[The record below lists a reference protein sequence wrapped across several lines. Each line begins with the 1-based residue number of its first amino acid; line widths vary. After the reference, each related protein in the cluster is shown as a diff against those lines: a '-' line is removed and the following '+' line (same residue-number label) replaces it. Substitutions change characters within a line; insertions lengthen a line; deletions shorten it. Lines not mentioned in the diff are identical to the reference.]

1 MPCAAACPA
10 RPGERAGAS
19 ARARAARR
27 LRRLARGLTPHRAAA
42 AAAGAAATHNM
53 SRCAAAP
60 WGTRAAGPDDA
71 TCLAARA
78 LSQMLC
84 DEPNAAHCRA
94 TVRRNA
100 RRRLAVAAAAA
111 PLPPPTAKA

>member
-10 RPGERAGAS
+10 RPERAGAS

-42 AAAGAAATHNM
+42 AGGAAKMHDIM
-53 SRCAAAP
+53 SPCAAAP
-60 WGTRAAGPDDA
+60 WGTRAAGPADA

-100 RRRLAVAAAAA
+100 RRRLVVAAAAA